1 MSSPEPVLP
10 PWAILG
16 PQGGPGAWGVPELT
30 PGSTGG
36 ASSAGA
42 VLDPV
47 EQAHDDGYRAGYQAG
62 IEQARTELAPVE
74 EAFRRLVDQLQYE
87 MALVR
92 PRAEANLYALGL
104 AIARWLLQR
113 QLAED
118 PTAVEPLI
126 RRAVHLLPAGSPVEI
141 HASPADVAAL
151 SSHLGLA
158 EADGRPLPVHWVV
171 DPDLG
176 AGSFRLVSPERIVD
190 GRVDVALRALYE
202 RLASE

>member
-1 MSSPEPVLP
+1 MSSPEPVRP

-16 PQGGPGAWGVPELT
+16 PTVGPGAWGLPDLT
-30 PGSTGG
+30 PGATGTDP
-36 ASSAGA
+36 SADP

-47 EQAHDDGYRAGYQAG
+47 ALAHDDGYQAGYQAG
-62 IEQARTELAPVE
+62 VHQARAELAPAE
-74 EAFRRLVDQLQYE
+74 DAFRRLVDQLQRE

-104 AIARWLLQR
+104 AIARWLFQR
-113 QLAED
+113 ELAEN
-118 PTAVEPLI
+118 PTAVERLI
-126 RRAVHLLPAGSPVEI
+126 QRAVQLLPAGSPVEI

-158 EADGRPLPVHWVV
+158 EADGRLLPVHWVV
-171 DPDLG
+171 DPSLE